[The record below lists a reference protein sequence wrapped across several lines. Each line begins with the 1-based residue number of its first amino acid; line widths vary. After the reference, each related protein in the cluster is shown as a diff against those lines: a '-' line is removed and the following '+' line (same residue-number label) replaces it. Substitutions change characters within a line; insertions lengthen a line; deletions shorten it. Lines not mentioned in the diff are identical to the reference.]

1 MLRKQIFLS
10 FTFFFC
16 IQIIYS
22 QSLQLFVR
30 DFDNKKHIF
39 KNEYYDLDSTSTID
53 FLENFKED
61 YFGNSYIAAGYD
73 SIIFSDTVIKAYF
86 TSGHRY
92 FWENLKFDTILEQFH
107 LKSLRNKVIENEPV
121 DVYILDQIYSDIL
134 EYCQNNGYP
143 FAEVF
148 LQHFRINDSLFN
160 AELKVDTG
168 NKYYFDS
175 IAIKGE
181 VKLEPYFLENYLA
194 IKKGSE
200 FSMQKVNR
208 VSSSIRNISFIEEG
222 RPFELAFSDSGTELI
237 LYLRNRKANS
247 FTGMIGILPSDK
259 TESRV
264 LITGD
269 INLSLQNSF
278 GRGELLSFNW
288 ERYDQESQ
296 NLLFESFYPYI
307 LKSHFGAGLKF
318 KMEKRDTTFLSTDM
332 TINFRYF
339 TFGDNGFDVFYQKF
353 DSYILMS
360 GTAAGEYA
368 NIRTDLGGLAYTY
381 KSTDNIFNPRKGLLF
396 NASASIGVRKTSE
409 NSGEN
414 NEQSVLQTRNSLNVS
429 YFIPVFRFMTI
440 KLRNQTAMIYSERL
454 YENELYRI
462 GGLNTVRGFD
472 ELSLPASGF
481 SITNLELRYL
491 FEENSALFAFYDF
504 AYFEKRFTKEESYFI
519 GQGIGAGINLQ
530 TGAGMFS
537 LVYALGKTQV
547 SNFDF
552 NNSKI
557 HIGYRNSF

>member
-10 FTFFFC
+10 FSFFFC
-16 IQIIYS
+16 AQIIYS
-22 QSLQLFVR
+22 QTLFVFAR
-30 DFDNKKHIF
+30 NFEGEIYEL
-39 KNEYYDLDSTSTID
+39 KNEYFDFDSISAINFLDENRED
-53 FLENFKED
+53 YLEN
-61 YFGNSYIAAGYD
+61 SYLAAGYD
-73 SIIFSDTVIKAYF
+73 SIVFSDSVFKAFF
-86 TSGHRY
+86 TIGYRY
-92 FWENLKFDTILEQFH
+92 YWENLIFDTIIEQFPI
-107 LKSLRNKVIENEPV
+107 RNLQNKIIKNEPV
-121 DVYILDQIYSDIL
+121 DIYIVEQIFSDIL
-134 EYCQNNGYP
+134 EFCQNNGYP
-143 FAEVF
+143 FAEVS
-148 LQHFRINDSLFN
+148 LQHFRIHDSLFN

-175 IAIKGE
+175 ISIKGE

-237 LYLRNRKANS
+237 LYLKNRKANS
-247 FTGMIGILPSDK
+247 FMGMIGILPSDK

-269 INLSLQNSF
+269 VNLSLQNSF

-288 ERYDQESQ
+288 ERYEQESQ
-296 NLLFESFYPYI
+296 NLRFESFYPYI
-307 LKSHFGAGLKF
+307 FKSHFGAGLKF

-353 DSYILMS
+353 DSYILMA

-381 KSTDNIFNPRKGLLF
+381 KTTDNIFNPRKGLLF
-396 NASASIGVRKTSE
+396 NASASIGVRKTSG
-409 NSGEN
+409 NSEYDI
-414 NEQSVLQTRNSLNVS
+414 EESVLQTRNSLSTS
-429 YFIPVFRFMTI
+429 YFIPVFRLMTI
-440 KLRNQTAMIYSERL
+440 KLKNQTAMIYSEKL
-454 YENELYRI
+454 YENELHRI
-462 GGLNTVRGFD
+462 GGLNTIRGFD

-481 SITNLELRYL
+481 SITNLEFRYL

-504 AYFEKRFTKEESYFI
+504 AYFEKRFTMEESYFI